1 MATEPYFTCQMKLG
15 SIPGEAFHC
24 VEPEEPSSILE
35 PSGKLDCLP
44 CVLQARADDF
54 A

>member
-1 MATEPYFTCQMKLG
+1 MATEPYFMCQMKLG
-15 SIPGEAFHC
+15 RIPGGAVHC
-24 VEPEEPSSILE
+24 VGPEEAPSTLE

-54 A
+54 T